1 MTDFA
6 NGKTPV
12 RSEFADDEDFRE
24 LLQLFAESVPEK
36 QGTLRALHQKGAVEE
51 IRVCAHQIKGAG
63 GGYGFPG
70 LSSAAADLEHACKAH
85 DADRIART
93 LDALVDYLG
102 RIDATC

>member
-1 MTDFA
+1 MTDFT
-6 NGKTPV
+6 NGKMPV

-36 QGTLRALHQKGAVEE
+36 QGALRTLYQKGAVDE

-70 LSSAAADLEHACKAH
+70 LSAAAAELEQACKTH
-85 DADRIART
+85 NADRIART

-102 RIDATC
+102 RIDASC